1 MARIGTTGIPSVMHL
16 PMQLLYLIPLA
27 WGALAAMVVV
37 ACQMA
42 SRADADLE
50 PSGSGASEFAR

>member
-1 MARIGTTGIPSVMHL
+1 MHL

-27 WGALAAMVVV
+27 WGTLAATVVV

-42 SRADADLE
+42 SRADAE
-50 PSGSGASEFAR
+50 PEPGSGAVAR